1 MEDSFKVRI
10 DKTFGSLQSS
20 SSSSSIQ
27 STPSSLWC
35 LTDEEIERNKWI
47 QDKVE
52 SNKDNDEHLHRL
64 KDPKPYSPIFQGLLA
79 EPSTSGQNMESDIQ
93 ELEDDDDDDDDDDE
107 DKKKLL
113 TKPDDHSN
121 EEWDIRSSIGMDC
134 TLDNEEEEDAYDKVA
149 VGNEESADRFYM
161 KDVND
166 YEVETDSNN
175 ELPNSF
181 TDVIRDP
188 RANHMAAK
196 LRLKEDDDS
205 ARKLGLQIS
214 ENHHIQKSDQTA
226 TELKVNETSG
236 SKVATFLPQFSSRV
250 PDYVRNPSK
259 YTHYTFDSMD
269 GVDEESNRKAYM
281 DLFNSL
287 NGSAAI
293 EIQDDVSINST
304 TSIIFTPKKKSSDVS
319 MKISKVDGYED
330 KKVVPI
336 SIADDEVCMMDEDEP
351 EMTTN
356 RSSSLQKNGRRY
368 RTKGSTSLE

>member
-10 DKTFGSLQSS
+10 DKAFGSLQSS
-20 SSSSSIQ
+20 SSSSSSIQ
-27 STPSSLWC
+27 CTPSSLWC

-52 SNKDNDEHLHRL
+52 SNKDKDEHLHRL

-93 ELEDDDDDDDDDDE
+93 ELDEDDDEEDE
-107 DKKKLL
+107 KQLL

-121 EEWDIRSSIGMDC
+121 EEWDIRSSVGMDC
-134 TLDNEEEEDAYDKVA
+134 TLDKEEEEDAYDRVA
-149 VGNEESADRFYM
+149 VGNEESADQFYM

-214 ENHHIQKSDQTA
+214 EDNPIQKLDETA

-236 SKVATFLPQFSSRV
+236 SKVATFLPQISSSV

-269 GVDEESNRKAYM
+269 GVDEESYQKAYM
-281 DLFNSL
+281 DLFSSL
-287 NGSAAI
+287 NGSAAM
-293 EIQDDVSINST
+293 EIQDDVSINSA

-351 EMTTN
+351 AMATN
-356 RSSSLQKNGRRY
+356 RSSRLQKSGRRY